1 MSHERKFS
9 RRDFAKLFGVGGLL
23 FLASCAP
30 KIPLKETASPT
41 LKNTETPTL
50 LPSKSP
56 TLTKTST
63 LTVTRTEAVPTK
75 EDERKIP
82 PPKMMV
88 LGDSITKFGFADYL
102 SEALNEEGYQVEFVG
117 SNISNKNVKNE
128 GHGGFSTIEIE
139 RDLEDGFW
147 SWGGT
152 ETPTHLDENIPNILV
167 LELGTNDAASGLNP
181 EKITIPNFRKIV
193 TIFRSKK
200 PEVKIIIF
208 PVIPSALE
216 WDRMV
221 KKINKLF
228 LDLTRELYTEKSP
241 VFLAPDVRSDNFDTD
256 KDLVDGVHPSASG
269 YQKMVKSCMVVLEKM
284 ISRKN

>member
-30 KIPLKETASPT
+30 KIPPKETVSP
-41 LKNTETPTL
+41 LPKNTETPSL
-50 LPSKSP
+50 LPSKTP

-147 SWGGT
+147 SWG
-152 ETPTHLDENIPNILV
+152 EQKLQPIWMKIFPIFLFLSWELMMPQVDLIPKKLPSLIL
-167 LELGTNDAASGLNP
+167 E
-181 EKITIPNFRKIV
+181 
-193 TIFRSKK
+193 RSL
-200 PEVKIIIF
+200 PFSEVKN
-208 PVIPSALE
+208 L
-216 WDRMV
+216 RLRL
-221 KKINKLF
+221 LF
-228 LDLTRELYTEKSP
+228 
-241 VFLAPDVRSDNFDTD
+241 F
-256 KDLVDGVHPSASG
+256 
-269 YQKMVKSCMVVLEKM
+269 Q
-284 ISRKN
+284 